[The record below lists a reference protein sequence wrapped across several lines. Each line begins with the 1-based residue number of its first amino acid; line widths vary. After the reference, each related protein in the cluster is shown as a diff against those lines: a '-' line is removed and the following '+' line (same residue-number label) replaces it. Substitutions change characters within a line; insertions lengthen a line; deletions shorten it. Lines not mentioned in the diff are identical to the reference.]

1 MFSKKRKS
9 GYRAAFG
16 AVSVLHSNI
25 NKIIKRRMLSGRL
38 GKNPEPQTKGYSILS
53 LPLVYSF
60 PLDNVNQLIGLT
72 GIIHCIGM
80 YGL

>member
-16 AVSVLHSNI
+16 AVSVLHSNN

-53 LPLVYSF
+53 LPLVN
-60 PLDNVNQLIGLT
+60 PLIGLT